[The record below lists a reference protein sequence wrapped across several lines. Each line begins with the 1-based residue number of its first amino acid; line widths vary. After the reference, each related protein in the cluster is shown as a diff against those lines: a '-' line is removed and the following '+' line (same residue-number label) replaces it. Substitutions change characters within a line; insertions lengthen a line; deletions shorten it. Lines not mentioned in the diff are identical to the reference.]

1 MQCGDGAY
9 ALRFPLWGGMREL
22 PKILFVA
29 ATESDA
35 LQFTS
40 RLENPRTYRQKVG
53 LVHGGI
59 WHRTS
64 AKCLITGHN
73 PDATAAALREAI
85 TVDKPLAVVSI
96 GFGSALSSAL
106 GVGDVVVGVNF
117 LNAIG
122 LGSQYRPVALP
133 ASVQEMMRRV
143 VRGVPGI
150 RGLLGSIVTVFDPV
164 HEPAEKLALF
174 SKTQADVVD
183 QSAIAI
189 ANIAEDERIPFV
201 VARSIFD
208 LSDERVPEL
217 ERYVREQG
225 KLSTTR
231 IIGKL
236 AVNPTRIFAL
246 RDLMGRAKLCRER
259 LEVFTEAF
267 WHALLE
273 GRQQKEFREDS
284 AEPET
289 SRRRVDE

>member
-1 MQCGDGAY
+1 
-9 ALRFPLWGGMREL
+9 MREL

-35 LQFTS
+35 LQFIS

-85 TVDKPLAVVSI
+85 TVDKPIAVVSI

-106 GVGDVVVGVNF
+106 NVGDVVVGVNF

-133 ASVQEMMRRV
+133 QTVQEMMRRV
-143 VRGVPGI
+143 IRSIPGI
-150 RGLLGSIVTVFDPV
+150 GGTLGSIVTVFDPV
-164 HEPAEKLALF
+164 RLPVEKLALYM
-174 SKTQADVVD
+174 KTQAEVVD

-208 LSDERVPEL
+208 ISDEKVPEM
-217 ERYVREQG
+217 ERYVREKA
-225 KLSTTR
+225 KLSSTR
-231 IIGKL
+231 ILGKL
-236 AVNPTRIFAL
+236 AVNPARVFAL
-246 RDLMGRAKLCRER
+246 RNLIARAKLCRER

-267 WHALLE
+267 WNALLE
-273 GRQQKEFREDS
+273 GRQQKDFRDESSGPDGDVTG
-284 AEPET
+284 PE
-289 SRRRVDE
+289 SRS

>member
-1 MQCGDGAY
+1 
-9 ALRFPLWGGMREL
+9 MREL

-35 LQFTS
+35 LQFIS

-85 TVDKPLAVVSI
+85 TVDKPIAVVSI

-106 GVGDVVVGVNF
+106 NVGDVVVGVNF

-133 ASVQEMMRRV
+133 QTVQEMMRRV
-143 VRGVPGI
+143 IRSIPGI
-150 RGLLGSIVTVFDPV
+150 GGTLGSIVTVFDPV
-164 HEPAEKLALF
+164 RLPVEKLALF
-174 SKTQADVVD
+174 MKTQAEVVD

-208 LSDERVPEL
+208 ISDEKVPEM
-217 ERYVREQG
+217 ERYVREKA

-231 IIGKL
+231 ILGKL
-236 AVNPTRIFAL
+236 AVNPTRLFAL
-246 RDLMGRAKLCRER
+246 RDLVARAKLCRER

-267 WHALLE
+267 WNALLE
-273 GRQQKEFREDS
+273 GRQQKDFRDDS
-284 AEPET
+284 TGPDDDVTGPEKR
-289 SRRRVDE
+289 S

>member
-1 MQCGDGAY
+1 
-9 ALRFPLWGGMREL
+9 MREL

-35 LQFTS
+35 LQFIS
-40 RLENPRTYRQKVG
+40 RLENPRKYRQKVG

-85 TVDKPLAVVSI
+85 TVDKPIAVVSI

-106 GVGDVVVGVNF
+106 NVGDVVVGVNF

-133 ASVQEMMRRV
+133 QTVQEMMRRV
-143 VRGVPGI
+143 IRSIPGI
-150 RGLLGSIVTVFDPV
+150 GGTLGSIVTVFDPV
-164 HEPAEKLALF
+164 RLPVEKLALYM
-174 SKTQADVVD
+174 KTQAEVVD

-208 LSDERVPEL
+208 ISDEKVPEM
-217 ERYVREQG
+217 ERYVRENT

-231 IIGKL
+231 ILGKL
-236 AVNPTRIFAL
+236 AVNPTRLFAL
-246 RDLMGRAKLCRER
+246 RDLVARAKLCRER

-267 WHALLE
+267 WNALLE
-273 GRQQKEFREDS
+273 GRQQKDFRDDS
-284 AEPET
+284 TAPADDVTGPE
-289 SRRRVDE
+289 SRA

>member
-1 MQCGDGAY
+1 
-9 ALRFPLWGGMREL
+9 MREL

-35 LQFTS
+35 LQFIS

-59 WHRTS
+59 WHYTS
-64 AKCLITGHN
+64 AKCLITDHN

-85 TVDKPLAVVSI
+85 QVDKPLAIISI

-106 GVGDVVVGVNF
+106 NVGDVVVGVNF

-133 ASVQEMMRRV
+133 QNVQEMMRRV
-143 VRGVPGI
+143 VRSVPGI
-150 RGLLGSIVTVFDPV
+150 RGTLGSIVTVFDPV
-164 HEPAEKLALF
+164 HLPSDKLALF
-174 SKTQADVVD
+174 MKTQADVVD

-189 ANIAEDERIPFV
+189 ANIAEDEKIPFV

-208 LSDERVPEL
+208 ISDEKVPEL
-217 ERYVREQG
+217 ESYVRE
-225 KLSTTR
+225 KARLSTTQ
-231 IIGKL
+231 ILGKL
-236 AVNPTRIFAL
+236 AVNPARIFTL
-246 RDLMGRAKLCRER
+246 KDLVGRAKLCRDR

-267 WHALLE
+267 WNALLE
-273 GRQQKEFREDS
+273 GKEY
-284 AEPET
+284 AEVRTERPKT
-289 SRRRVDE
+289 